1 MRLSIAIFIL
11 LLPILSAAQKMNYD
25 SMRKVLQQDSIEY
38 EQQLKDADRIKRET
52 DSILKENI
60 GNTERIGPA
69 PDSAEVIK
77 GLRDVAERELQKQ
90 VTESEDRYYLIAG
103 AFGLLLIIGI
113 IIAKRSQFSNMR
125 NKKP

>member
-25 SMRKVLQQDSIEY
+25 SMHKVLQQDSIEY
-38 EQQLKDADRIKRET
+38 EQQLKDADRIKREI

-77 GLRDVAERELQKQ
+77 GLRDIAERELQKQ

>member
-1 MRLSIAIFIL
+1 
-11 LLPILSAAQKMNYD
+11 
-25 SMRKVLQQDSIEY
+25 MRKVLQQDSIEY